1 MDQSNCINHHVADS
15 LDALRHAYQDCQRCT
30 LATSRSRV
38 VFGHGRPGA
47 PLFLLAERIGEM
59 DEDTGRPFS
68 GPAGDL
74 LRRILAAPQ
83 VEIPVDDVYLSN
95 LVLCRAPN
103 NRSPRVA
110 EMRACR
116 ERLTQEI
123 QLVGSQVLVVL
134 GRLPWQQILG
144 GKGSLERQRGWYQT
158 PEGLAAYVTFNP
170 ASALHGEAYAIR
182 RKKLLI
188 YEDWQAIATAY
199 RGLSED

>member
-1 MDQSNCINHHVADS
+1 MDQSNHVGNPLTSS
-15 LDALRHAYQDCQRCT
+15 LDALRQAYQGCQRCA
-30 LATSRSRV
+30 LAASRSRV

-59 DEDTGRPFS
+59 DEYTGRPFS

-74 LRRILAAPQ
+74 LTRLLAAPQ
-83 VEIPVDDVYLSN
+83 VEIPTDDVYLSN
-95 LVLCRAPN
+95 LVLCRALN

-116 ERLTQEI
+116 ERLAQEI
-123 QLVGSQVLVVL
+123 QLVGPQLLVVL
-134 GRLPWQQILG
+134 GRLPWQQVLG
-144 GKGSLERQRGWYQT
+144 GKGSLERQRGWART

-188 YEDWQAIATAY
+188 YEDWQAIAAAY
-199 RGLSED
+199 RDLSGA

>member
-1 MDQSNCINHHVADS
+1 MQQSDDAANR
-15 LDALRHAYQDCQRCT
+15 LDMLRRTYQDCQGCD
-30 LATSRSRV
+30 LASSRRRV

-59 DEDTGRPFS
+59 DEETGRPFS

-74 LRRILAAPQ
+74 LTRLLAAPQ
-83 VEIPVDDVYLSN
+83 VEIPADDIYLSN
-95 LVLCRAPN
+95 LVLCRASN

-116 ERLTQEI
+116 ERLAQEM
-123 QLVGSQVLVVL
+123 QLVAPQVLVLL

-144 GKGSLERQRGWYQT
+144 GKGALERQRGWHRA
-158 PEGLAAYVTFNP
+158 PDGLPAYVTFNP
-170 ASALHGEAYAIR
+170 ASALHGDAYAIR

-188 YEDWQAIATAY
+188 YEDWQAIAAAY
-199 RGLSED
+199 RGFSKPGE